1 MTGTAGDTRTLY
13 LLHGWGLGRA
23 VWQPLHD
30 PLSRHLRVI
39 VGDLPG
45 YDEAPDDD
53 TDFVATAQALVDT
66 LPTGVTLCG
75 WSLGAMLALQAAA
88 LAPRRVARL
97 ILFGA
102 TPCFVQRADW
112 LPAQRPALVDDFA
125 ASVANDREHT
135 LRRFV
140 ALLNQGD
147 KQARPIGRSLVAGL
161 SAAPLPAIASLL
173 RGLDWLREIDLRP
186 LLPTI
191 AVPTLL
197 IHGENDAINPLAAA
211 RHLQATIPDARLAT
225 IADAGH
231 APFLSDPERCVQLL
245 IDFCAPAIAP

>member
-1 MTGTAGDTRTLY
+1 MKGHAGDTRTLC

-30 PLSRHLRVI
+30 ALSRHVQVI
-39 VGDLPG
+39 AGDLPG
-45 YDEAPDDD
+45 YGDSLDNGA
-53 TDFVATAQALVDT
+53 DFATAAQALVDS
-66 LPTGVTLCG
+66 LPTDAILCG
-75 WSLGAMLALQAAA
+75 WSLGAMLALQAAT
-88 LAPRRVARL
+88 LGPRRISGL

-102 TPCFVQRADW
+102 TPCFTQRANW
-112 LPAQRPALVDDFA
+112 LPAQDAALVDNFA
-125 ASVANDREHT
+125 TSVARDPAQT

-147 KQARPIGRSLVAGL
+147 QHARSIGRSLVAGL
-161 SAAPLPAIASLL
+161 AAAPLPANGSLL

-197 IHGENDAINPLAAA
+197 IHGENDAVTPLAAA
-211 RHLQATIPDARLAT
+211 RHLQATIPGARLT
-225 IADAGH
+225 VVADAGH
-231 APFLSDPERCVQLL
+231 APFLSDPEHCVQLL
-245 IDFCAPAIAP
+245 IDFCAPAIAH